1 MAGLFRHFRIL
12 ASIVNGELH
21 MNSRSLLL
29 SGRRRLRRVAI
40 VGAAASALS
49 LAMVALPSATPAN
62 AASCASGHICTWQNS
77 NYSGTQWNFAGTSGQ
92 PVRYW
97 WYVGSAANDQISSI
111 WVNLSTADRAWFDGY
126 CEAVGDEE
134 TWMPAGA
141 KAPNLANNNW
151 LGSVGRDNMN
161 DNITSW
167 AITSASGSP
176 AHGSAPDGGC

>member
-1 MAGLFRHFRIL
+1 MEELPDMNTRSGLTLLGRSRLRQAATL
-12 ASIVNGELH
+12 AS
-21 MNSRSLLL
+21 
-29 SGRRRLRRVAI
+29 
-40 VGAAASALS
+40 ASALA
-49 LAMVALPSATPAN
+49 LTGVALFSAPAAN

-77 NYSGTQWNFAGTSGQ
+77 NYSGTQWNYAGTSAQ

-111 WVNLSTADRAWFDGY
+111 WVNLSTANRAWFDGY
-126 CEAVGDEE
+126 CEAVSDEE

-151 LGSVGRDNMN
+151 LGSAGRYDMN
-161 DNITSW
+161 DSITSW